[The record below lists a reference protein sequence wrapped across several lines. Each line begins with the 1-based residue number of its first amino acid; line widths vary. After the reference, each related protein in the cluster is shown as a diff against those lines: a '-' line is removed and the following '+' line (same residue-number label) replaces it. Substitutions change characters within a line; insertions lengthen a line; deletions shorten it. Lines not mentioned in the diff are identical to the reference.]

1 MPDLFNGKL
10 VFTQIPQLLR
20 YLPVTLELTLA
31 AGIIGLVLGFI
42 IALIRVKRTPVL
54 YQISTVYIS
63 VLRGTPIIVQLYISY
78 FGIPIFLK
86 YLNYW
91 NGTDWDI
98 NNVPPVL
105 FAILALAFNQSAFM
119 AEVIRAAITAVD
131 SGQLEAARS
140 LGMSPAQVRR
150 RVILPQAGVIA
161 LPGLMNSLIGLIKG
175 TSLAFVCAVVDMTAA
190 GQIMAGSSYRYFEMY
205 CSLAI
210 IYWVITLVLER
221 AGAWLEH
228 RLSVPEQAPAL
239 RQVTEAVPE
248 QAERTPSLPERGTV
262 RRLPALNRQGITAL
276 AGTVGKE
283 AIARD

>member
-20 YLPVTLELTLA
+20 YLPVTLELTIA
-31 AGIIGLVLGFI
+31 AGVIGLLLGFV

-63 VLRGTPIIVQLYISY
+63 VLRGTPIVVQLYISY

-91 NGTDWDI
+91 NGTNWDI
-98 NNVPPVL
+98 NSVPPVL

-131 SGQLEAARS
+131 PGQLEAARS

-210 IYWVITLVLER
+210 IYWVITLLLER
-221 AGAWLEH
+221 VGAWLER

-239 RQVTEAVPE
+239 RQVAQTE
-248 QAERTPSLPERGTV
+248 PERAQPAQTAPARGSV
-262 RRLPALNRQGITAL
+262 RRLPALNTPGIATL
-276 AGTVGKE
+276 AGTVAKE
-283 AIARD
+283 VVARD

>member
-1 MPDLFNGKL
+1 MPDLFNAKL

-20 YLPVTLELTLA
+20 YLPVTLELTVA
-31 AGIIGLVLGFI
+31 AGVIGLALGFV

-91 NGTDWDI
+91 NGTNWDI
-98 NNVPPVL
+98 NSVPPVL

-131 SGQLEAARS
+131 PGQLEAARS
-140 LGMSPAQVRR
+140 LGMSSAQVRR

-210 IYWVITLVLER
+210 IYWVITLLLER
-221 AGAWLEH
+221 VGAWLER

-239 RQVTEAVPE
+239 RQVAQTEPE
-248 QAERTPSLPERGTV
+248 QAQPVQTVPARGSV
-262 RRLPALNRQGITAL
+262 RRLPALNTPGIATL
-276 AGTVGKE
+276 AGTVAKE
-283 AIARD
+283 AVARD

>member
-20 YLPVTLELTLA
+20 YLPVTLELTVA
-31 AGIIGLVLGFI
+31 AGVIGLLLGFV

-91 NGTDWDI
+91 NGTNWDI
-98 NNVPPVL
+98 NSVPPVL

-131 SGQLEAARS
+131 PGQLEAARS
-140 LGMSPAQVRR
+140 LGMSASQVRR

-210 IYWVITLVLER
+210 IYWVITLLLER
-221 AGAWLEH
+221 VGAWLER

-239 RQVTEAVPE
+239 RQVAQTEPE
-248 QAERTPSLPERGTV
+248 QAQPAQTAPARGSV
-262 RRLPALNRQGITAL
+262 RRLPALNTPGIATL
-276 AGTVGKE
+276 AGTVAKE
-283 AIARD
+283 VVARD